1 MMQYGTAIKI
11 GYILF
16 ALWDPKQSSL
26 RDRRSDGRRR
36 CVVCVVCVC
45 VGVHVNEQENTRRV
59 VNNRFNECVEAGGSA
74 RACRVKQTHQIRL
87 SKCKVVSFQF
97 APPSFLLPHFLPR
110 LGPTRP
116 PPPPRPA
123 PVLPITRHN
132 NIFLN
137 PVWSL
142 VLLF

>member
-1 MMQYGTAIKI
+1 MKS
-11 GYILF
+11 
-16 ALWDPKQSSL
+16 KS
-26 RDRRSDGRRR
+26 
-36 CVVCVVCVC
+36 VCVC
-45 VGVHVNEQENTRRV
+45 VCGCVLGGGGVHVNEQENTRWV
-59 VNNRFNECVEAGGSA
+59 VNNHFNECVEAGGSA

-116 PPPPRPA
+116 PPARPA

-137 PVWSL
+137 PV
-142 VLLF
+142 